1 MGALWVALALAVAGF
16 AGWPVTALV
25 FKLARTIDDKA
36 DAAKAAEDSRRA
48 EQDPSADVTV
58 DGPSPG
64 PAGAGGIA
72 DARDPGDASPGAGG
86 AVADRAG
93 NQAGNQAGNHAGN
106 QAGSQAVDG
115 ELTAPP
121 SHPASDGP
129 SDGPA
134 QPTQRILRGGAIIG
148 VLERL
153 GVCLAILTGQPVAI
167 AYIVAIKGLGRFA
180 ELKETPVAAERFII
194 GTLTSMLWAAGTAAA
209 VKVLLLH

>member
-1 MGALWVALALAVAGF
+1 MSALWVALALVVAGF

-58 DGPSPG
+58 DDPSRAPADGTVVPRTPADGSQATAGGATGPG
-64 PAGAGGIA
+64 GAGG
-72 DARDPGDASPGAGG
+72 
-86 AVADRAG
+86 
-93 NQAGNQAGNHAGN
+93 
-106 QAGSQAVDG
+106 QAVDG
-115 ELTAPP
+115 ELSAPP
-121 SHPASDGP
+121 GHTASDGTAAA
-129 SDGPA
+129 PA

-153 GVCLAILTGQPVAI
+153 GVCLAILAGQPVAI

-209 VKVLLLH
+209 AKVLFLQ

>member
-1 MGALWVALALAVAGF
+1 MTALWVAVALVVAGF

-36 DAAKAAEDSRRA
+36 DAAKAAEEARRT

-58 DGPSPG
+58 DDPSPIASRG
-64 PAGAGGIA
+64 EPGRATSPDAVTAPDGPVDAAGRPAG
-72 DARDPGDASPGAGG
+72 
-86 AVADRAG
+86 
-93 NQAGNQAGNHAGN
+93 
-106 QAGSQAVDG
+106 QAVDG
-115 ELTAPP
+115 ELTAPAAG
-121 SHPASDGP
+121 PASG
-129 SDGPA
+129 GPA
-134 QPTQRILRGGAIIG
+134 AGPALPSQRILRGGAIIG

-209 VKVLLLH
+209 VKVLFLQ